1 MLCDALLKE
10 SGSESE
16 VLAKYVIFL
25 PTRRACKTVQEAF
38 LRQSEGKP
46 VLLPR
51 LIPFGGIDG
60 EETETSLILAGESL
74 DIPPAISPM
83 RRKLLLMRLI
93 RKNPEMADLTADKA
107 LHLADALCAFLDQS
121 YIEQMPFDR
130 LNGIVPDEFAAHWQ
144 DILKFLETVTV
155 FWPEILKENGVIDPA
170 DRQVRMFKAQ
180 ADLWRKSPP
189 PYPVIAAG
197 STGSQPATADF
208 LDAVASMENGR
219 VILPGLDLISKDED
233 LEGLDASH
241 PQYNMMN
248 LLKKFGI
255 TRKDVKL
262 FGFQDAT
269 VSQER
274 LRLIC
279 DAMRPAQATKSWR
292 ETKPFDAS
300 VLNGVIRADCP
311 TIRDE
316 ALLIAMILRQTLET
330 PAKTAALITPDR
342 ISRAPFSTS
351 CLTYSVITKKSAS
364 SKCTSLESSNG
375 SFALAA
381 FL

>member
-1 MLCDALLKE
+1 
-10 SGSESE
+10 
-16 VLAKYVIFL
+16 
-25 PTRRACKTVQEAF
+25 
-38 LRQSEGKP
+38 
-46 VLLPR
+46 
-51 LIPFGGIDG
+51 
-60 EETETSLILAGESL
+60 
-74 DIPPAISPM
+74 
-83 RRKLLLMRLI
+83 
-93 RKNPEMADLTADKA
+93 MADLTADKA

-255 TRKDVKL
+255 TRKDVKP

-342 ISRAPFSTS
+342 TLAERVISEMSRWGVVLDDSAGTPLSKTALGTFLSLVLKAAADNVSAYSLLACLKHPWRRAGKRRANSEPKYDVWKRRA
-351 CLTYSVITKKSAS
+351 CAANPREKALTV
-364 SKCTSLESSNG
+364 
-375 SFALAA
+375 
-381 FL
+381 